1 MNGSGVVGVELF
13 VRVSR
18 VLTPA
23 HDVFCIMKISERA
36 GLNSNL
42 QSVEKLNSVM
52 EEIKMDFRLW
62 MMVLTG

>member
-1 MNGSGVVGVELF
+1 
-13 VRVSR
+13 
-18 VLTPA
+18 
-23 HDVFCIMKISERA
+23 MKISERA